1 MSSENILA
9 RIAGMRRK
17 RIDSEGHTLG
27 AKVPEQR
34 QVPLVPF
41 AGDPA
46 IICEI
51 KRGSPSKGIID
62 AKLDPAAQAG
72 RYFAAGVRS
81 VSVLTEED
89 HFGGSLNDLVLVK
102 QTFPDLAVLRK
113 EFILDEEDLS
123 ISFRAGADAVLLI
136 ASLLDRETL
145 ERLYRKC
152 RELGMQ
158 PLVEVHDAEDVAKAR
173 LFRPELTGI
182 NSRDLTT
189 FRTDLLLPLHVA
201 SMIDWETRLIY
212 ESGISW
218 GEDIQ
223 LARTAGFSGVLIGE
237 TVVRHPERL
246 PGLVAAASAHVTSV
260 RFWREIMRKR
270 ADHPRR
276 PLVKICGLT
285 NAEDAA
291 AADSLGADIL
301 GFVFAESP
309 RRADAAV
316 VEALKETRA
325 LKVAVV
331 VTDENDGRVPG
342 EVERL
347 LQQGHLDAVQFH
359 GDEEPEICRDLAFP
373 YYKAVR
379 VGSGEDLKA
388 ARMFRSPRI
397 LLDARVP
404 GVRGGSGVQ
413 VDAALARKAAE
424 TAPLWLAGGINAA
437 NAALLAQS
445 LEPELL
451 DLSSGVE
458 SSPGKKDHD
467 LLRRLFAALDNL

>member
-1 MSSENILA
+1 M
-9 RIAGMRRK
+9 
-17 RIDSEGHTLG
+17 
-27 AKVPEQR
+27 
-34 QVPLVPF
+34 
-41 AGDPA
+41 
-46 IICEI
+46 
-51 KRGSPSKGIID
+51 
-62 AKLDPAAQAG
+62 
-72 RYFAAGVRS
+72 
-81 VSVLTEED
+81 
-89 HFGGSLNDLVLVK
+89 
-102 QTFPDLAVLRK
+102 
-113 EFILDEEDLS
+113 
-123 ISFRAGADAVLLI
+123 
-136 ASLLDRETL
+136 
-145 ERLYRKC
+145 
-152 RELGMQ
+152 
-158 PLVEVHDAEDVAKAR
+158 HDAEDVAKAR

-201 SMIDWETRLIY
+201 SMIDWETSLIY

-260 RFWREIMRKR
+260 RFWREIMRKK

-347 LQQGHLDAVQFH
+347 LQQGYLDAVQFH

-379 VGSGEDLKA
+379 VGRGEDLKA

-458 SSPGKKDHD
+458 SFPGKKDHD